1 MFNTQ
6 NNTIMRN
13 KFFFLIALTALLCSC
28 ENWEPNIPKGDQSLR
43 EQIDGMWEIQAYIT
57 SNGKQEAVGGKNTPT
72 MVFSNINNNTYEI
85 YLHYVNDLQT
95 KCVLGENNQITIL
108 DQWGGTEMYDS
119 SGNEGKFLDVLNNT
133 DSGFIRNDSLFLIT
147 DSQKQQKYKA
157 VCLTRVKVI
166 FN

>member
-1 MFNTQ
+1 
-6 NNTIMRN
+6 
-13 KFFFLIALTALLCSC
+13 
-28 ENWEPNIPKGDQSLR
+28 
-43 EQIDGMWEIQAYIT
+43 
-57 SNGKQEAVGGKNTPT
+57 
-72 MVFSNINNNTYEI
+72 
-85 YLHYVNDLQT
+85 VNDLET